1 METMLIFLTLSVF
14 IFGGLIVMQLYVLR
28 KKRKDAD
35 ETRKQLEQM
44 LVRKCRQAISKYRMH
59 FYRAPKTDVGFLTQV
74 KLSHEANMPEFF
86 IAFGDIASE
95 VLGYAKF
102 TRTECHG
109 HRNTYILT
117 EVLPASAPV
126 PCPVMSLDSELYTLD
141 EAVRTRETIDTT
153 ISKIADIR
161 AEAAAAAN

>member
-28 KKRKDAD
+28 KKRKEAD
-35 ETRKQLEQM
+35 ETRAELEQM

-59 FYRAPKTDVGFLTQV
+59 FYRSPKTDVGFLTQV
-74 KLSHEANMPEFF
+74 KLSHEAHMPEFF
-86 IAFGDIASE
+86 IAFGDAASE

-109 HRNTYILT
+109 HRQTYALSEI
-117 EVLPASAPV
+117 LPAGVPV
-126 PCPVMSLDSELYTLD
+126 PCPVMSLDNELYTLD

-153 ISKIADIR
+153 IDRLIDIR
-161 AEAAAAAN
+161 TGAAAAAN

>member
-95 VLGYAKF
+95 VLGYARF

>member
-14 IFGGLIVMQLYVLR
+14 IFGGLIVMQLYILR

-35 ETRKQLEQM
+35 ETRAQLEQM
-44 LVRKCRQAISKYRMH
+44 LVRKCRQAISRYRMH
-59 FYRAPKTDVGFLTQV
+59 FYRTPRNDIGFLTQV

-109 HRNTYILT
+109 HRQEYILT
-117 EVLPASAPV
+117 GILPAGVEA
-126 PCPVMSLDSELYTLD
+126 PCPVMSLDSELYTLE

-153 ISKIADIR
+153 INRIVDIR
-161 AEAAAAAN
+161 AEAAATAN